1 MTNHTMLG
9 NWMNQV
15 KTYSHKIFIVLF
27 VLMALMELGRVNIFS
42 LKTDGVEIE
51 ECKRTVSSLSN
62 ATLEDFYIN
71 SVD

>member
-1 MTNHTMLG
+1 MSLRSNMTNHTMLG

-27 VLMALMELGRVNIFS
+27 VLMALMELGQVNIFS

-51 ECKRTVSSLSN
+51 EC
-62 ATLEDFYIN
+62 
-71 SVD
+71 

>member
-1 MTNHTMLG
+1 MTNHMMLG

-42 LKTDGVEIE
+42 LKTDSVEIE
-51 ECKRTVSSLSN
+51 EC
-62 ATLEDFYIN
+62 
-71 SVD
+71 